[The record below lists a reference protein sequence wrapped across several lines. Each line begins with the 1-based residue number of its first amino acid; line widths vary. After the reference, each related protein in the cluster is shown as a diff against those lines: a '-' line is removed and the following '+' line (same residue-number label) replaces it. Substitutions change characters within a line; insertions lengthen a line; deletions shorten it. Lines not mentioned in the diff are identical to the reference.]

1 MIKIMG
7 KCKRDFIQH
16 LKVNNH
22 SLYLA
27 LPPEAGDV
35 GLAMYIDEYSELGVA
50 YMKSMNTEC
59 KLTERR
65 ALTELDRI
73 SAEFNSYV
81 KLESALAYGAGCDA
95 GVMASV
101 PTIDGKFMFKISREE
116 LLSLVSNKRKEL
128 YEQLSGV

>member
-16 LKVNNH
+16 LKVNNN

-27 LPPEAGDV
+27 LPPEAGNV
-35 GLAMYIDEYSELGVA
+35 GLAMYIDEYSELGTA
-50 YMKSMNTEC
+50 YAKSMNSVC
-59 KLTERR
+59 KLAERRVLTER
-65 ALTELDRI
+65 DRI
-73 SAEFNSYV
+73 TDEFNFYV
-81 KLESALAYGAGCDA
+81 RLESALMYGAGCDA

-101 PTIDGKFMFKISREE
+101 PAIDGKFMFKISREE

>member
-1 MIKIMG
+1 M
-7 KCKRDFIQH
+7 
-16 LKVNNH
+16 
-22 SLYLA
+22 S
-27 LPPEAGDV
+27 
-35 GLAMYIDEYSELGVA
+35 
-50 YMKSMNTEC
+50 

-73 SAEFNSYV
+73 ADEFNLYV
-81 KLESALAYGAGCDA
+81 KLESALVYGASCDA

-101 PTIDGKFMFKISREE
+101 PSIDGKFMFKISREE